1 MIKDLEDNAKWA
13 EQQWSQAQLGDKR
26 RNKRAVLLGQAL
38 AARPDASLPAQTRS
52 WAELKAAYRL
62 LNEPDVTHCE
72 LTRPHFEMT
81 TSLAEAPNQGVI
93 LFIQD
98 TSELDYTDHPSTQ
111 GLGLINSGQG
121 RGFMFHS
128 CLVVRPQEENPEV
141 LGLAQQ
147 HVWTRPKINKGSET
161 RSERNKRR
169 TEYDVW
175 AEVVEAIGEAPSD
188 ESGTVWVSV
197 GDRGSDVFSY
207 WTRARRLGWHCLSRV
222 VQNRVIRTPEGEE
235 AKLMQ
240 WSRQLERK
248 AGKKITLR
256 GRDGKPKREAEL
268 NVAWSEVWICA
279 PKNRKLRK
287 KEPIRGWVIRCW
299 EESESEDAIEW
310 VLLSTVEITEAE
322 EALEQVR
329 WYACR
334 WMIEEYHKC
343 LKTGCGIEK
352 RQLESAQGL
361 KALLGLLAIV
371 AVRLLQLRTISRK
384 EPNRRAREVIPEIMV
399 SVVARK
405 IEMKRE
411 MTVGEFWRG
420 VARLGGFIGRKSDGD
435 AGWQTLW
442 RGWQRLQDL
451 CWGAEFAKA

>member
-1 MIKDLEDNAKWA
+1 
-13 EQQWSQAQLGDKR
+13 
-26 RNKRAVLLGQAL
+26 
-38 AARPDASLPAQTRS
+38 
-52 WAELKAAYRL
+52 
-62 LNEPDVTHCE
+62 
-72 LTRPHFEMT
+72 
-81 TSLAEAPNQGVI
+81 
-93 LFIQD
+93 
-98 TSELDYTDHPSTQ
+98 
-111 GLGLINSGQG
+111 
-121 RGFMFHS
+121 
-128 CLVVRPQEENPEV
+128 
-141 LGLAQQ
+141 
-147 HVWTRPKINKGSET
+147 
-161 RSERNKRR
+161 
-169 TEYDVW
+169 
-175 AEVVEAIGEAPSD
+175 
-188 ESGTVWVSV
+188 
-197 GDRGSDVFSY
+197 
-207 WTRARRLGWHCLSRV
+207 
-222 VQNRVIRTPEGEE
+222 VIRTPEGEE